1 MLITDIMKLYTV
13 KWVILLEIQLMTD
26 GGADIPSEISNDTN
40 ITIVPLYLRF
50 GDQEYKTGE
59 TLDSTTFHKKI
70 KELKQV
76 PKSSAPSPN
85 DFYEAFKKVEQDIPI
100 LLINISQTLSS
111 TYENALLAKKQILDE
126 EPSRNIA
133 IIDAKSASCGIGLLF
148 HETKKKIEEGYSFE
162 ELVAH
167 LEDKVEN
174 MSTLFLLKS
183 LDNLILGGR
192 LDRVQGAIAKTLNI
206 KLLLKAGEDGS
217 VEVSEK
223 IRGTKRSL
231 KRFINQIEEYVT
243 NVEEKTIVMTHT
255 NAKEYGQSVLNKIL
269 DRYPFKEAYLTE
281 TGPLISTYAGEE
293 GLVISFFN
301 T

>member
-1 MLITDIMKLYTV
+1 MNSYTV
-13 KWVILLEIQLMTD
+13 KWVILLNIQLMTD
-26 GGADIPSEISNDTN
+26 GGADIPSEIDNDSN

-50 GDQEYKTGE
+50 GDQEYKTGKD
-59 TLDSTTFHKKI
+59 LDSETFHQKV

-85 DFYEAFKKVEQDIPI
+85 DFYEAFKAVEPDKPI
-100 LLINISQTLSS
+100 LMINISQTLSS
-111 TYENALLAKKQILDE
+111 TYENALLAKKQILE
-126 EPSRNIA
+126 EDSTRKIA

-148 HETKKKIEEGYSFE
+148 HEAKKKIEEDYNFE
-162 ELVAH
+162 ELVSH
-167 LEDKVEN
+167 LEDKVED

-206 KLLLKAGEDGS
+206 KLLLKAAEDGS

-243 NVEEKTIVMTHT
+243 NVEDKTIVMTHS
-255 NAKEYGQSVLNKIL
+255 NALEYGQNVLNKIL
-269 DRYPFKEAYLTE
+269 EKYPFKEAYLTE
-281 TGPLISTYAGEE
+281 TGPLISTYAGQD
-293 GLVISFFN
+293 GIVISFFN